1 MVQTM
6 QFRKQQTHINN
17 LGKYVNPGSPYAH
30 SMVENLSAFFMSQG
44 RDAATATRQAYA
56 AVWGM
61 VQRQAAMLS
70 YDDVFLFLAI
80 MFLVMFPFIFIMKR
94 PKGGGPVMA
103 H

>member
-1 MVQTM
+1 MIQ
-6 QFRKQQTHINN
+6 N
-17 LGKYVNPGSPYAH
+17 LT
-30 SMVENLSAFFMSQG
+30 AFFISQG
-44 RDAATATRQAYA
+44 RDAATASRQAYA

-70 YDDVFLFLAI
+70 YDDVFLLLAI

-94 PKGGGPVMA
+94 PKRGGGPVMA